1 MHYCRNSDRHSF
13 LRKVYGTN
21 LGINVGGLAHMR
33 FLVSVITCADIYN
46 ERPTLGSAASA
57 VRVVTRQQ
65 PSKVCKWPYK
75 TKKSSFTL
83 L

>member
-1 MHYCRNSDRHSF
+1 MHYCRNSDKHSF

-46 ERPTLGSAASA
+46 ERPTLGCERCAGCDKTTTIEGMTKNPPL
-57 VRVVTRQQ
+57 R
-65 PSKVCKWPYK
+65 WYK
-75 TKKSSFTL
+75 
-83 L
+83 